1 MTEEKDYEQRQ
12 RDYAKQQM
20 DEQMV
25 IGCFIAFILTLI
37 IMIPITNYQDKSSA
51 KQTTTHQLANLT
63 PHQRGGL
70 DSLFKDEKYY
80 TISYQE
86 KSNTKHANVDDSNL
100 IQDTPKQNA
109 QHIKITTNG
118 HHKVTKAVLVK

>member
-1 MTEEKDYEQRQ
+1 MAEEKDYTQKQ

-20 DEQMV
+20 DEQIV

-37 IMIPITNYQDKSSA
+37 IMIPITNYQDKSA
-51 KQTTTHQLANLT
+51 NKQTITHQLVNLT
-63 PHQRGGL
+63 PHERNGL
-70 DSLFKDEKYY
+70 DSIFKDYKYY
-80 TISYQE
+80 TISYHQ
-86 KSNTKHANVDDSNL
+86 KNQTKHATVDDSNL
-100 IQDTPKQNA
+100 IQDTPQQKA